1 MTHTIVVLSNSLPSN
16 IKVIER
22 GWLSANQVY
31 IHDSNFV
38 DIVDSGFC
46 SHAQQTVHLLNSY
59 LVSSP
64 NLLPRNL
71 INTHLHSDH
80 CGGNQ
85 ALQESFNLNC
95 LVPESEFNSVN
106 NWSLAEIEFRNL
118 GQPCPIF
125 KADGFVSVGEII
137 KIGSYDF
144 EVHGTPGHHPFSLL
158 LYAPTLKLLI
168 SADSL
173 WENGFGALFS
183 QLTLGTGFIDQRS
196 TLDHISSLDVTL
208 VIPGHGSPFS
218 DVKAALSVA
227 YSRLDYFESN
237 PFKNIQH
244 VAQVLFQFMLMFKIK
259 LSIVESLDW
268 CKETP
273 LFAKCAEILNKSI
286 EELFDETI
294 KQLHSKNSLE
304 FNQGSIF
311 YKY

>member
-1 MTHTIVVLSNSLPSN
+1 M
-16 IKVIER
+16 
-22 GWLSANQVY
+22 
-31 IHDSNFV
+31 
-38 DIVDSGFC
+38 
-46 SHAQQTVHLLNSY
+46 
-59 LVSSP
+59 
-64 NLLPRNL
+64 
-71 INTHLHSDH
+71 
-80 CGGNQ
+80 
-85 ALQESFNLNC
+85 
-95 LVPESEFNSVN
+95 
-106 NWSLAEIEFRNL
+106 
-118 GQPCPIF
+118 
-125 KADGFVSVGEII
+125 
-137 KIGSYDF
+137 
-144 EVHGTPGHHPFSLL
+144 